1 MTQELIKLS
10 PAESPVKE
18 SIVVGKKQIC
28 IEEIVE
34 SFRCVGE
41 DIEQISKL
49 NSEEKL
55 LVSQFIAS
63 LQKHMQPLTSSIE
76 VSISLLPFELGSA
89 IQAQIDPSGYL
100 TLTFEDGHK
109 QLLNLSE
116 PKNRDLMMA
125 VVGDFLFRFNELTS
139 QIVAEKLVKSLPV
152 EVPQIVQEIPIPTLP
167 ALEPIPA
174 ITVEIPLELEDSAP
188 PEVPEEPI
196 QEESVPEETPG
207 LSADLNAKIA
217 EITAETLGY
226 LEQLG
231 NEVFEYSP
239 VSKYFD
245 DWMVNLRQVILSF
258 ESSEC
263 IGPDEAFAKEYNQI
277 FGDIEDELS
286 KRLLN
291 EAEIEVSARTLIENR
306 YLMGK
311 IDAGYAAQTKE
322 LVVKGKSAIDY
333 LIRSVQLLEDE
344 LAEVEQIKTSYRH
357 PLKKL
362 AKEQKQA
369 ELTQKLNAAKK
380 RLALAVGT
388 SSVDKGKLGDVDA
401 EYDAQ
406 TKELADKRK
415 SAIDFLN
422 KNVQDLSGELAEFKK
437 IKTSSLHF
445 LKKVAQE
452 EKLVELTQKL
462 EEAKKRLTLAEQNS
476 GFEQEQL
483 NAEYEKKK
491 KATSAAM
498 QTLEKDIAK
507 KEIDDSS
514 EARKAASKA
523 LANAVKALI
532 ERKTMQ
538 TSITQENE

>member
-1 MTQELIKLS
+1 
-10 PAESPVKE
+10 
-18 SIVVGKKQIC
+18 
-28 IEEIVE
+28 
-34 SFRCVGE
+34 
-41 DIEQISKL
+41 
-49 NSEEKL
+49 
-55 LVSQFIAS
+55 
-63 LQKHMQPLTSSIE
+63 MQPLTSSIA
-76 VSISLLPFELGSA
+76 VSTSLLPFELGA
-89 IQAQIDPSGYL
+89 VIEAQIDPTGHL

-109 QLLNLSE
+109 QLLDLSE

-125 VVGDFLFRFNELTS
+125 IIGDFLSKFNDLTS
-139 QIVAEKLVKSLPV
+139 QIAAEKLTKPLLVQ
-152 EVPQIVQEIPIPTLP
+152 VPLQVQETPTPQLP
-167 ALEPIPA
+167 ALEPLPTIN
-174 ITVEIPLELEDSAP
+174 VETPIELADSAP
-188 PEVPEEPI
+188 PEVSEEPI
-196 QEESVPEETPG
+196 QEEGIQEEEPD
-207 LSADLNAKIA
+207 LSAEQNAKIA

-231 NEVFEYSP
+231 NEVFEHSP

-258 ESSEC
+258 ESTDC
-263 IGPDEAFAKEYNQI
+263 IGPDEDFTKEYNRI
-277 FGDIEDELS
+277 FGDIEDELA

-333 LIRSVQLLEDE
+333 LIRSVHLLEDE

-388 SSVDKGKLGDVDA
+388 SSVDKGKLGDIDA
-401 EYDAQ
+401 EYAAQ

-415 SAIDFLN
+415 SAIDFLT
-422 KNVQDLSGELAEFKK
+422 KNVQDIAEELAELEK

-452 EKLVELTQKL
+452 EKRMELTQKL
-462 EEAKKRLTLAEQNS
+462 DDAKKRLELAEQNS
-476 GFEQEQL
+476 GVEQEKL

-491 KATSAAM
+491 QDTTATM

-507 KEIDDSS
+507 KEIDGSL
-514 EARKAASKA
+514 EARQVASTA
-523 LANAVKALI
+523 LVNAVKAFI
-532 ERKTMQ
+532 ERKTVQ
-538 TSITQENE
+538 TTVTHEKE

>member
-1 MTQELIKLS
+1 
-10 PAESPVKE
+10 
-18 SIVVGKKQIC
+18 
-28 IEEIVE
+28 
-34 SFRCVGE
+34 
-41 DIEQISKL
+41 
-49 NSEEKL
+49 
-55 LVSQFIAS
+55 
-63 LQKHMQPLTSSIE
+63 MQPLTSSIE
-76 VSISLLPFELGSA
+76 VSTSLLPFELGSA
-89 IQAQIDPSGYL
+89 TQAQIDPTGHL

-125 VVGDFLFRFNELTS
+125 LIGDFLYRFNELTS
-139 QIVAEKLVKSLPV
+139 QIVAEKISKPLPV
-152 EVPQIVQEIPIPTLP
+152 DVPPLVQEIPAPQLP
-167 ALEPIPA
+167 ALEPLPA
-174 ITVEIPLELEDSAP
+174 ISVEIPVELAVSAP
-188 PEVPEEPI
+188 PEVSEEPI
-196 QEESVPEETPG
+196 QEEALPEEAPG
-207 LSADLNAKIA
+207 LSAELSAKIA

-231 NEVFEYSP
+231 DEVFEYAP

-401 EYDAQ
+401 EYAAQ

-422 KNVQDLSGELAEFKK
+422 KNVQDLSEELAEFKK

-445 LKKVAQE
+445 IKKVAQE

-462 EEAKKRLTLAEQNS
+462 NDAKKRLELAEQNS
-476 GFEQEQL
+476 GVEQEQL

-491 KATSAAM
+491 QATSAAM

-538 TSITQENE
+538 TPLTQENE